1 MPWQEAAVQG
11 AEALQV
17 AFVELAC
24 LELVV
29 PLVHLGKPRRD
40 PSGSSCGLAGS
51 CLVLLASFVVAGW
64 LFQELLPVQ
73 LVGSEALSAAL
84 VGLDH
89 SPHLAA
95 LSC

>member
-1 MPWQEAAVQG
+1 MFSSASSELVAWQEAAVQG

-24 LELVV
+24 LELVASYYR
-29 PLVHLGKPRRD
+29 PLVHL
-40 PSGSSCGLAGS
+40 GS

-84 VGLDH
+84 VGLD
-89 SPHLAA
+89 LIFMQAA